1 MSLKPES
8 SCEIPEL
15 TLRIAQAAFP
25 KGNTYMT
32 MRDELGVFW
41 DDQQFAHL
49 FSHTGQPAEA
59 PWRLAL
65 ATVMQFAENL
75 TDRQAADAVRG
86 RIDWKYA
93 LGLEMEDA
101 GFHYSVL
108 SEFRTRLL
116 VGKAEQL
123 LLDTM
128 LARFKERKLLK
139 ARGKQRTDSTH
150 ILASIRTLNRLELVG
165 ETLHHVLNI
174 LADVAPEWLQEQITP
189 EWFDRYGLRFDNSRL
204 PKDKTEREQLA
215 LVIGDDG
222 FHLVTQIYAAT
233 ELPYLRSLVAV
244 QTLQNVWMQ
253 QFYRADDK
261 LHWRTHKQFNLPPA
275 GVTIASPYDIE
286 ARYSNKRGLTWHGY
300 KVHLTETCEDES
312 PHLITHVETTSVD
325 LLDNQAVEQI
335 HDGLAKQDLL
345 PDRHVVDSGYTD
357 GKLLVDSQVEW
368 GVELFGPMRPD
379 NSWQSREEG
388 GFDVSQFK
396 IDWDNQVAICPDG
409 KPSYKA
415 KAGQDPSGRDIF
427 RFVFREHECEACLL
441 RQKCTRGKARFLTIL
456 PEGAH
461 EALQAARQRQETEL
475 FKEEYAVRAGVE
487 GTISQAVHAR
497 SMRRT
502 RYRGLAKTHLQHVAT
517 AAAMNV
523 MRVVNWLTDVPQSTT
538 RKSRFAML
546 APV

>member
-1 MSLKPES
+1 MSLKPKIPG
-8 SCEIPEL
+8 EIPEL
-15 TLRIAQAAFP
+15 TRRIAQAAFP

-65 ATVMQFAENL
+65 ITVMQFAENL

-116 VGKAEQL
+116 QGEAEQL
-123 LLDTM
+123 LLDAM

-139 ARGKQRTDSTH
+139 ARGRQRTDSTH

-165 ETLHHVLNI
+165 ETLHHALNV
-174 LADVAPEWLQEQITP
+174 LADVAPEWLQAQITP

-204 PKDKTEREQLA
+204 PKDKTKREQLA
-215 LVIGDDG
+215 LAIGEDG
-222 FHLVTQIYAAT
+222 FHLLTQIYAAT

-244 QTLQNVWMQ
+244 QTLQNVWIQ
-253 QFYRADDK
+253 QFYKADDK

-300 KVHLTETCEDES
+300 KAHLTETCEDES

-325 LLDNQAVEQI
+325 ILDNQTVEQI

-368 GVELFGPMRPD
+368 GVDLFGPMRPD

-427 RFVFREHECEACLL
+427 RFVFRDHECGACLL
-441 RQKCTRGKARFLTIL
+441 RQKCTRGRARFLTIL

-487 GTISQAVHAR
+487 GTVSQAVHAL

-502 RYRGLAKTHLQHVAT
+502 RYRGLAKAHLQHVAT

-523 MRVVNWLTDVPQSTT
+523 MRVVNWLTDVPHSTT